1 MCGSSDVGCI
11 FRSLNSPVQ
20 CQDCGLEISREDWD
34 GIFERVESRQRTTVA
49 VGIPVAASAVA
60 APQSR
65 VHGFETVTHMGERVV
80 FVPNLGLSSTRV
92 PDADFWDAMDF
103 YKSALKPL
111 KKKFALQLITLTYVT
126 GIPMAYLGRGHPA
139 GWIPFSAVGQ
149 VWKQKIQEEID
160 FWFEIPVHL
169 VADFQESVPDLAER
183 RGFFP
188 DIVDFDN

>member
-1 MCGSSDVGCI
+1 MSRCI

-34 GIFERVESRQRTTVA
+34 EIFERVESRQRTTVA

-60 APQSR
+60 APQPR
-65 VHGFETVTHMGERVV
+65 RNGFETVTHMGERVV

-111 KKKFALQLITLTYVT
+111 KKKFAMQLITLTYLT
-126 GIPMAYLGRGHPA
+126 GIPMPTSAADTPLA
-139 GWIPFSAVGQ
+139 GSRSPRSAKFG
-149 VWKQKIQEEID
+149 
-160 FWFEIPVHL
+160 
-169 VADFQESVPDLAER
+169 SR
-183 RGFFP
+183 RSRSSTSGKRSRSTSLRNFRSP
-188 DIVDFDN
+188 HSN